1 MVLGVATMYAIGA
14 VVIFFGF
21 FSRFL
26 KGGRKGLVSIGMILV
41 GLGIIFI
48 GAAISLI

>member
-1 MVLGVATMYAIGA
+1 MAVETMYAIGA
-14 VVIFFGF
+14 VVVFFGF

-26 KGGRKGLVSIGMILV
+26 KGGHKGLVSIGMILV

-48 GAAISLI
+48 GAAIALL